1 LTVQEIKTIDSLLN
15 CSVEKY
21 NIEAQKCFEEIER
34 SQPDLKPKKS
44 DFVIELNDYKRQ
56 YTPVLNSK
64 GERIV
69 WIDCLCETMNHN
81 WKKEKP
87 FIKDGGK
94 CFFSLTINLKTTKS
108 TDITT
113 HDNG

>member
-1 LTVQEIKTIDSLLN
+1 
-15 CSVEKY
+15 
-21 NIEAQKCFEEIER
+21 
-34 SQPDLKPKKS
+34 
-44 DFVIELNDYKRQ
+44 
-56 YTPVLNSK
+56 
-64 GERIV
+64 
-69 WIDCLCETMNHN
+69 MNHN